1 MNINEAAKSV
11 YDYLEEIEQ
20 VLLEMEAEVNNLFS
34 CDPEDIDVGVERINQ
49 YREIIDEIFADIRS
63 VTDEDETGGLKLA
76 VSPLTN
82 RSEIND
88 MFADVFE
95 KRQDVNAVVSRIQ
108 GIIPVVEERMRRGM
122 EKTLQEIR
130 ENNTSQSAQASKY
143 YNAVNDSTN
152 PQRLS
157 QKRRS
162 I

>member
-11 YDYLEEIEQ
+11 YNYLEEIEQ
-20 VLLEMEAEVNNLFS
+20 VLLEMESEVNTLFS
-34 CDPEDIDVGVERINQ
+34 CDPEDIDVGVERISQ
-49 YREIIDEIFADIRS
+49 YREIIDEIFTDIRS
-63 VTDEDETGGLKLA
+63 VTDEDETGELKLA

-95 KRQDVNAVVSRIQ
+95 KRQDVNAVASRIQ
-108 GIIPVVEERMRRGM
+108 GIIPIVEERMRRGM

-130 ENNTSQSAQASKY
+130 ENNTSQSAQASRY

>member
-1 MNINEAAKSV
+1 
-11 YDYLEEIEQ
+11 
-20 VLLEMEAEVNNLFS
+20 
-34 CDPEDIDVGVERINQ
+34 
-49 YREIIDEIFADIRS
+49 
-63 VTDEDETGGLKLA
+63 
-76 VSPLTN
+76 
-82 RSEIND
+82 

-95 KRQDVNAVVSRIQ
+95 KRQDVNAVASRIQ
-108 GIIPVVEERMRRGM
+108 GIIPIVEERMRRGM

-130 ENNTSQSAQASKY
+130 ENNTSQSAQASRY